1 MAIKILN
8 KDGFIMNNVLGRKV
22 GIVIECASDS
32 IKVPDELGGFIWI
45 DDKSNI
51 AKIDRSTYDKIFNS
65 MKILNKGVI

>member
-32 IKVPDELGGFIWI
+32 VKVPDELGGFIWI
-45 DDKSNI
+45 DDKSNNVKLI
-51 AKIDRSTYDKIFNS
+51 GLLMIKSSIRWKY
-65 MKILNKGVI
+65 